1 VTALATGLVGTAVF
15 GVGAFSHWDDLSDG
29 TTWLWSSVTGEVIRV
44 NAHSGQVDLVQSV
57 EASADHPVRLAQ
69 NDKHLVVHDLATGS
83 LASVDLVNLDF
94 TGETTTGGSGNHRFV
109 LGDDAAVIIDQEGG
123 EIRRVDPSTLQP
135 IGEPLRLAGPLIGGE
150 FDRDGLLWVAA
161 PSQGTVVAIRSGEE
175 QPEVVDSVAVGEPGA
190 DLALTVLDSGA
201 LAIDRGTDEVSLVG
215 DGSPEQATSPVSLSG
230 AEVPARTVGG
240 AAAITLADAASVV
253 AVTGLT
259 DGSPKTSAFAVH
271 GTRPETALTF
281 ADKVYVPYSEEGV
294 VREFSVDGGQERTI
308 RVPDAGESDLELE
321 VREEHLFINAP
332 ESESALVV
340 DADGG
345 VREVSKYDPEPTEDG
360 EGEGGGEDQDDRG
373 EEFVEGPD
381 VDDYV
386 PQPIDLPDA
395 STPDDLPAEEDG
407 PAAREEEARPD
418 RSEEDD
424 DPAPQIEEPPGEDR
438 PTLPETPPDVDL
450 PELPELPEL
459 PTTPPGHDDDEDEDQ
474 EDDEDE
480 EGPGGILDP
489 LDPVFPPDE
498 DEEEEPEEP
507 EEPGTEEPEVPEVP
521 EEPEQPEVPEEP
533 EQPEVPEEPEQPEVP
548 EVPEVPE
555 QPEVPEVPEVPEQPE
570 IPEVPEVPEQ
580 PEVPVDPA
588 PEPPAPDPGTTDPAA
603 EVPAV

>member
-1 VTALATGLVGTAVF
+1 MTALATGLVGTAVF

-507 EEPGTEEPEVPEVP
+507 EEPEQPEEPGTEEPPTD
-521 EEPEQPEVPEEP
+521 
-533 EQPEVPEEPEQPEVP
+533 
-548 EVPEVPE
+548 
-555 QPEVPEVPEVPEQPE
+555 
-570 IPEVPEVPEQ
+570 
-580 PEVPVDPA
+580 PVDP
-588 PEPPAPDPGTTDPAA
+588 PTDPVEPPTDPVEPPTDPVDPPTDPVEPPTDPVEPPTDPVEPPTDPVEPPTDPVVPPVVGDPPPAPDPGTTDPAA

>member
-548 EVPEVPE
+548 EVPE
-555 QPEVPEVPEVPEQPE
+555 QPEVPEVPEVPE